1 MGFSPRN
8 HGLQH
13 LHCVEFAGLADLQG
27 RSRAGGAAILTA
39 AALHQFHAG
48 AGHLLVNLE
57 KFCTVAD
64 AAGIA
69 LPDENRGLVP
79 EGGAHHGQDRDIARI
94 AHNEKRGDMTEHI
107 GGGLEAVT
115 ELLLGDAQFFMNG
128 LRKGIPESRGVHGRF
143 GQIDLAPADIFMG
156 AEFDLFVHRRHA
168 GDRNLAIAGHL
179 AADGFLLDDIQHP
192 QIAF

>member
-1 MGFSPRN
+1 VDVPGVPAEDD
-8 HGLQH
+8 GVDDDVAQAEP
-13 LHCVEFAGLADLQG
+13 VVV
-27 RSRAGGAAILTA
+27 A
-39 AALHQFHAG
+39 AAERHVLVGEGDEGMDGPVGPEDLHVRH
-48 AGHLLVNLE
+48 V
-57 KFCTVAD
+57 
-64 AAGIA
+64 
-69 LPDENRGLVP
+69 DEP
-79 EGGAHHGQDRDIARI
+79 
-94 AHNEKRGDMTEHI
+94 EHI